1 MTAITDSLIDPGL
14 DLQGQLSEVD
24 ALLLDLP
31 THIAA
36 LPELREWW
44 AAWRVLLQSLR
55 AEISGGITEGLD
67 NDRRGFLE
75 RAEEVARAASNLFA
89 LARVG
94 LPQRDSLV
102 IGNAW
107 THHCRALWVAR
118 GVRQGL
124 AWVVATEITGEVSK
138 VRLLL
143 DAAALVASALLDP
156 LAGEVDKAGLFA
168 RLNLIA
174 RGLMWR

>member
-14 DLQGQLSEVD
+14 DLQGQLSEVE

-31 THIAA
+31 THVAA

-44 AAWRVLLQSLR
+44 VAWRVMLKSLR
-55 AEISGGITEGLD
+55 AEISGGIAEGLD

-75 RAEEVARAASNLFA
+75 RAEDVARAASNLFA

-102 IGNAW
+102 LGDAW
-107 THHCRALWVAR
+107 THHCRALWAAR

-138 VRLLL
+138 FRFLPE
-143 DAAALVASALLDP
+143 AEALVAAALLDP
-156 LAGEVDKAGLFA
+156 LAADLDKAGLFA
-168 RLNLIA
+168 RLNIIA
-174 RGLMWR
+174 RGLLWR